1 MRNDPLLERLNEI
14 IEQLALTSE
23 DNSSTEILENPLKH
37 HVEPSN
43 QPAVMYETLAS
54 KLCKENS

>member
-14 IEQLALTSE
+14 IENLTLSSEEQL
-23 DNSSTEILENPLKH
+23 STEILENPLKH
-37 HVEPSN
+37 HVEPSS
-43 QPAVMYETLAS
+43 QPAVMYETLAN